1 MVGQTIGH
9 YQIVAEIGHGGMGV
23 VYKAVD
29 TNLSRPVAIKCLK
42 ADDAQDRTAK
52 KRFLREAMT
61 IAQLD
66 HPYIC
71 KIYEIL
77 EHEGET
83 YIVLEFVRGRSLSD
97 FLADPAHVLPLE
109 KALELA
115 REIAEALE
123 AAHKHGIV
131 HRDIKPNNIMLLES
145 GHIKV
150 LDFGLAK
157 TLPADQDSAETAS
170 ADLTSAGQ
178 ILGTLG
184 YMSPEQVT
192 GRVADPRS
200 DIFALGVVLFEMVAG
215 RRPFW
220 GDSAAAVAASI
231 MTTDPEP
238 LHRFRNG
245 VPDGLNRVVN
255 RMLAKDP
262 TERYQSVHEVWIEL
276 REIRDALLAQ
286 SSRAARAASQ
296 PQAAAEAPA
305 RALPAPTAAGST
317 PSAPARRTWLRSTAA
332 RWSASAVSALGVVGI
347 VLGVLWLQGRQ
358 PALSF
363 TARNWVLVSDFE
375 NLTGDA
381 IFDKALGTALN
392 VSLSQSTY
400 ANVFSKARINTVL
413 QRMGKKPD
421 TPVDEQVGREICQ
434 RESIRG
440 LICPSIGKV
449 GNTFVVTARI
459 VDPQTGDGV
468 RSYAERADD
477 YNHILPALDV
487 VAASL
492 RKGLGESLAQV
503 QASSRP
509 LAKVTTSSLTALKSY
524 SEGLQLWGKGEYKTA
539 VDLLESAV
547 KEDPD
552 FAMAHAGLG
561 VYYASFVFNQR
572 IKAKA
577 HYEKSLGLSDRT
589 TDREKM
595 VIRLQYESQYGTP
608 DSARSLFEAYLRTY
622 PDSIV
627 QRYNYAGMLRDS
639 EDLDKAVQQYKEVI
653 RLAPDNASA
662 YINLATTYSL
672 QDKDREALATYDLAF
687 KLEPTWITSG
697 NLNHEYGFTL
707 VSVGEYDKARGVFNQ
722 GLATS
727 IKAQALRSLAL
738 LDLYLGRYRDAK
750 PKLTEAI
757 LLSVSGKALLSEARN
772 HVFMSILLDG
782 EGDAAGVQRE
792 LDKAAGCLE
801 RLPPQPAFST
811 RVAVGLARGRNTEK
825 AARILE
831 KVRKDSN
838 PNDPTENSE
847 LHRLEGE
854 INLARGNQARGLE
867 LLALADSD
875 KRTPFT
881 IESLA
886 RAQRTGR
893 HESDEATGSY
903 EIFLGMRGRCDGW
916 EPQQSWFHAHVQL
929 AKVYRA
935 RNEGEKARRVLQQFL
950 ELWKSADTDLPVYKE
965 ARRLM
970 GSGS

>member
-1 MVGQTIGH
+1 MVGKTIGH
-9 YQIVAEIGHGGMGV
+9 YQVVAEIGRGGMGV

-29 TNLSRPVAIKCLK
+29 TKLSRPVAIKCLK
-42 ADDAQDRTAK
+42 ADDAQDRIAR

-61 IAQLD
+61 VAQLD

-83 YIVLEFVRGRSLSD
+83 YIVLEFVRGRALSG

-123 AAHKHGIV
+123 EAHKHGVV

-145 GHIKV
+145 GHVKV

-157 TLPADQDSAETAS
+157 TLPTDRDSIETVS
-170 ADLTSAGQ
+170 TDLTSAGQ

-192 GRVADPRS
+192 GRAADPRS

-215 RRPFW
+215 RRPFG
-220 GDSAAAVAASI
+220 GDSAAAVAAAI

-245 VPDGLNRVVN
+245 VPDGLDRVVN

-276 REIRDALLAQ
+276 RQIRDDLLTK
-286 SSRAARAASQ
+286 SSRAARAARQ
-296 PQAAAEAPA
+296 AQAAAEPPA
-305 RALPAPTAAGST
+305 EALPASAAAGST
-317 PSAPARRTWLRSTAA
+317 PSGLARRTWLRSTTT
-332 RWSASAVSALGVVGI
+332 RWGSGALSALAVVGA
-347 VLGVLWLQGRQ
+347 VAGVLWYQGRQ

-363 TARNWVLVSDFE
+363 TARQWVLVSEFE

-381 IFDKALGTALN
+381 ILDKSLGTALN

-400 ANVFSKARINTVL
+400 ANVFSKPRANAVL

-421 TPVDEQVGREICQ
+421 TPVDEQVGREICL

-487 VAASL
+487 VAVSL

-509 LAKVTTSSLTALKSY
+509 LAKVTTSSLTALRSY
-524 SEGLQLWGKGEYKTA
+524 SEGQQLWGKGEHKAA
-539 VDLLESAV
+539 VDLLESAI

-561 VYYASFVFNQR
+561 VYYASFVFNQPV
-572 IKAKA
+572 KAKA
-577 HYEKSLGLSDRT
+577 HYEKSLSLSDRT

-608 DSARSLFEAYLRTY
+608 DSARDLFEAYLRTY
-622 PDSIV
+622 PDSV
-627 QRYNYAGMLRDS
+627 AQRYNYAGSLRDNG
-639 EDLDKAVQQYKEVI
+639 DLDKAVQQYKEVI

-672 QDKDREALATYDLAF
+672 QDKDREALATYDMAF

-707 VSVGEYDKARGVFNQ
+707 VSVGEYDKARSVFNQ
-722 GLATS
+722 GLAAS

-738 LDLYLGRYRDAK
+738 LDLYLGKYRDAK
-750 PKLTEAI
+750 PKLTEA
-757 LLSVSGKALLSEARN
+757 LLLNVSGKALLTEARN
-772 HVFMSILLDG
+772 HLFMSILLEG
-782 EGDAAGVQRE
+782 EGDSVGVQRE
-792 LDKAAGCLE
+792 LDKAAKCLE
-801 RLPPQPAFST
+801 SLPPQPAFST
-811 RVAVGLARGRNTEK
+811 RVAVGFARGRNAEK

-831 KVRKDSN
+831 KVRKDTN
-838 PNDPTENSE
+838 PNDPDRNSE

-854 INLARGNQARGLE
+854 VELARGSQARALE
-867 LLALADSD
+867 LLALADRD
-875 KRTPFT
+875 KRTALT
-881 IESLA
+881 VESLA
-886 RAQRTGR
+886 RAQRLAGKT
-893 HESDEATGSY
+893 DEATSSY
-903 EIFLGMRGRCDGW
+903 ETFLGMRGRCDGW
-916 EPQQSWFHAHVQL
+916 EPQQYWFHAHVQL
-929 AKVYRA
+929 AKLYMA

-950 ELWKSADTDLPVYKE
+950 DLWKSADTDLPAYKE
-965 ARRLM
+965 ARRLL